1 MNIILKKLKKN
12 CSPFGLPIR
21 LSRQILIIP
30 SRNIMCWTCFRILPV
45 PDSMWDIRSG
55 I

>member
-1 MNIILKKLKKN
+1 MEYNFKEIEKN
-12 CSPFGLPIR
+12 GRPFGLPIR